1 MKEYRITRDVSLKND
16 NDPKALEK
24 MANELAAEGFRI
36 VATAANSQG
45 STSKIFMWW
54 EREKP

>member
-1 MKEYRITRDVSLKND
+1 MYEYKVTRDVSLKND

-24 MANELAAEGFRI
+24 MANELGTDGWRLAA
-36 VATAANSQG
+36 ATVNAQG

-54 EREKP
+54 EREKK

>member
-1 MKEYRITRDVSLKND
+1 MKEYRVTRDVSFKND

-24 MANELAAEGFRI
+24 MANELAADGFRI
-36 VATAANSQG
+36 VAATVNAQG

-54 EREKP
+54 ERDTP

>member
-1 MKEYRITRDVSLKND
+1 MKEYRVTRDVSLKND
-16 NDPKALEK
+16 NDPKSLEK

-36 VATAANSQG
+36 VSTATNAQG

-54 EREKP
+54 EREKA